1 MVTGC
6 LTDPTQGL
14 IPNSQGSCCTST
26 ASLLLRRPPDPPASP
41 PSIYPVVVVVVGIAQ
56 RLDPCAGGRWLRDDG
71 WRDGHKGCLKNP
83 DPDAAP
89 WERRWSCSL
98 SGAHWEWGG
107 GSSISSSLATHTL
120 RGLRDPGGRV
130 LARGPR
136 YLYSCGFTLFAFVLG
151 GPELP
156 QNIWHGGQGVWAALP
171 CAAGL
176 DGERGKSLAWPL
188 VDKVAEKGVLSQFSQ
203 LDVHFRE
210 VGGQMTILELH
221 APTRPLWCVNQLR
234 EEKLS

>member
-1 MVTGC
+1 MFCHLQPQSIHHQHHFQPTVVQVRWSQVFPELVGPASAC
-6 LTDPTQGL
+6 LIDPARGL
-14 IPNSQGSCCTST
+14 LPASRGSRCTST
-26 ASLLLRRPPDPPASP
+26 ASLLLRRPPEPPASP
-41 PSIYPVVVVVVGIAQ
+41 PSVYPVVAVGIAQ
-56 RLDPCAGGRWLRDDG
+56 GPDPCAGGRWLRDA
-71 WRDGHKGCLKNP
+71 WRDGHKGSLKNP
-83 DPDAAP
+83 DPATVP
-89 WERRWSCSL
+89 WERKWSCSH

-120 RGLRDPGGRV
+120 RGPRDPGGRV

-176 DGERGKSLAWPL
+176 DGE
-188 VDKVAEKGVLSQFSQ
+188 
-203 LDVHFRE
+203 
-210 VGGQMTILELH
+210 
-221 APTRPLWCVNQLR
+221 
-234 EEKLS
+234 